1 MNKKILILV
10 IPMLFIVVGI
20 SLRLVKGNTS
30 PKDDGVQIITVDGSS
45 SKESDNNETT
55 VPVKIVVGTI
65 PAEDTTKDDTNENET
80 SLQNQTE
87 SEVTTEPETTDNLI
101 SYIVVETTVPETKPE
116 PTTKKIKKKKRKKE
130 IENTTQEKTTKKK
143 TTKKKEKMT
152 TKKISKPK
160 VTKPSVKSLGTYYES
175 NVLSSSKVSIIRN
188 SVRAK
193 CGGSQNTEK
202 TNLARYMSA
211 NQISNA
217 SSTYKSLTGGSKSL
231 RAKTYSTTIE
241 SNSQDNVLTAANKL
255 AGKVSGVSSSYGI
268 GVSSFKAKLGYKV
281 YVVIVY

>member
-55 VPVKIVVGTI
+55 VPVNIVVGTI
-65 PAEDTTKDDTNENET
+65 PAEDTTKDDNNENET

-87 SEVTTEPETTDNLI
+87 SEVTTEPETSDNLI

-116 PTTKKIKKKKRKKE
+116 PTTKKIKKKKRKLK
-130 IENTTQEKTTKKK
+130 IENTTQEK